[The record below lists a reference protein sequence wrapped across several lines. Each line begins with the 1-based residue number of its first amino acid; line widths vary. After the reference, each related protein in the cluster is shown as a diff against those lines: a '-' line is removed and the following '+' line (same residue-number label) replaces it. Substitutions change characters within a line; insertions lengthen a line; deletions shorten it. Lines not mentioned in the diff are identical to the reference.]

1 MSGKGKNESMRAV
14 VVAGNGRGL
23 VGVGEGK
30 DANAGGA
37 VKKAFQNAVKN
48 FDYVERFEGR
58 TIATTVKGKFSSST
72 VTMRPRPPGFGLRA
86 PPSIH
91 ALARSAGIADLSA
104 SIEGS
109 TNETNVLK
117 CAMGML

>member
-1 MSGKGKNESMRAV
+1 MRRREVRGSGEV
-14 VVAGNGRGL
+14 GL

-72 VTMRPRPPGFGLRA
+72 VTMRPRPPGECLGCDARRAVELRERRQA
-86 PPSIH
+86 GW
-91 ALARSAGIADLSA
+91 AASAVAELQPRQTSCSG
-104 SIEGS
+104 
-109 TNETNVLK
+109 
-117 CAMGML
+117 

>member
-1 MSGKGKNESMRAV
+1 M
-14 VVAGNGRGL
+14 
-23 VGVGEGK
+23 
-30 DANAGGA
+30 
-37 VKKAFQNAVKN
+37 
-48 FDYVERFEGR
+48 
-58 TIATTVKGKFSSST
+58 
-72 VTMRPRPPGFGLRA
+72 

-117 CAMGML
+117 CAMGMLCGGAAPLGLGDGFGGPGRRADKGAGMRSIREIEWARGKRIRETQRL